1 MNIFVDDVYLS
12 MNTENTDENILRCLK
27 FIAISGDAR
36 TQKDRD
42 GVSQKESL
50 QQHIL
55 DITFFF
61 ASRTMFF

>member
-1 MNIFVDDVYLS
+1 

-27 FIAISGDAR
+27 LIAISGDAR

-42 GVSQKESL
+42 RVSKKESL
-50 QQHIL
+50 QQHSL

-61 ASRTMFF
+61 ASRTIFFQKH